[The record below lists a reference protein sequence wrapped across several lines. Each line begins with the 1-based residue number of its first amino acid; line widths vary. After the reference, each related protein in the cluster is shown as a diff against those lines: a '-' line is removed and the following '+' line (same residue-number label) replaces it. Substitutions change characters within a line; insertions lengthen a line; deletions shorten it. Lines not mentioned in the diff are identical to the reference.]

1 MVGFSEL
8 MERDVDGED
17 EQFFIEEIKKNS
29 RSLLNL
35 VNNILFLSRLDA
47 GMIELKPAPVDFAA
61 AFEARCQAAWI
72 HSQQPGVEYIVEA
85 PYEHLMLD
93 IDMNNIGILIDQVI
107 NNAVQ
112 NTTQGSV
119 RARFDY
125 NGEDLTIAV
134 QDTGCGIPADQI
146 EKIFERFNTTN
157 SNNSGLGLSIC
168 QEVVRLMGGKIR
180 LKSEV
185 GKGTI
190 VWMIIPCTTSEV
202 VKM

>member
-1 MVGFSEL
+1 MDSIFT
-8 MERDVDGED
+8 
-17 EQFFIEEIKKNS
+17 
-29 RSLLNL
+29 
-35 VNNILFLSRLDA
+35 
-47 GMIELKPAPVDFAA
+47 
-61 AFEARCQAAWI
+61 
-72 HSQQPGVEYIVEA
+72 Y
-85 PYEHLMLD
+85 
-93 IDMNNIGILIDQVI
+93 GIL
-107 NNAVQ
+107 Q
-112 NTTQGSV
+112 NTTLGSV